1 MSKTQ
6 ISPLRENLKLYGC
19 SSAPVKN
26 IMNLWTYN
34 PVIDD
39 KMIKLLRLG
48 EDYGD

>member
-1 MSKTQ
+1 MQ
-6 ISPLRENLKLYGC
+6 NQPPEGELKLYGR

-34 PVIDD
+34 PVFDD